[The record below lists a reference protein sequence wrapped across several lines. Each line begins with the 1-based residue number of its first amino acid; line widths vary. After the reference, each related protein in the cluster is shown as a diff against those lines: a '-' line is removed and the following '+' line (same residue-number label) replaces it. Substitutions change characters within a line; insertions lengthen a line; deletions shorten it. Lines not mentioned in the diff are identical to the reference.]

1 MSDPRKII
9 EELTFE
15 RLTGTAGE
23 RRAAGVICRHLRT
36 LGLKPRLE
44 PFPVNTFETGTA
56 TVEAGGRRFKAHPF
70 GLTRSLDIS
79 GELVFVEDPEVIL
92 RNRGAYQG
100 QVLLIYNYTRRI
112 SPALREQRVK
122 ACLVIG
128 PPYKQAP
135 SWSYRQK
142 DFALGYVPSAT
153 VDYRDG
159 VALKAMSGNR
169 VRLKVTQKVRKGT
182 GHNIIVDIKGKG
194 RDETLTLACGHYDS
208 VARSPGATDNAGGV
222 AVLLKVAEHFSKNKP
237 ARDLRIIFFSGE
249 ELGLRGS
256 FAYVTRHKAEIK
268 KRLGLVVNV
277 DVAGDE
283 LGRNQLLVIGTQRLL
298 GYAEGIVRE
307 QGYFFHPGL
316 DIYSS
321 DNMPFSALEVPSV
334 NIVRSGGRSSF
345 LGHTPG
351 DDISGISS
359 SGLAPSVAAAIGIL
373 ERVLNAGIYPV
384 DREIDPLLRPK
395 IEKYLW
401 GSKLETPQLDWQP
414 EYQK

>member
-1 MSDPRKII
+1 MINTHRIVK
-9 EELTFE
+9 ELDFE
-15 RLTGTAGE
+15 RLTGTVGE
-23 RRAAGVICRHLRT
+23 RRAAGIICRHLRA
-36 LGLKPRLE
+36 LGLRPHLE

-92 RNRGAYQG
+92 RNQGAYRG
-100 QVLLIYNYTRRI
+100 KVLLIYNYTRKI
-112 SPALREQRVK
+112 SPALREQGVR
-122 ACLVIG
+122 ACLAIG
-128 PPYKQAP
+128 APLKQAP

-142 DFALGYVPSAT
+142 DFAQGYVPSAT

-159 VALKAMSGNR
+159 LALADLSGRR
-169 VRLKVTQKVRKGT
+169 VRFKVTQKVKRGT
-182 GHNIIVDIKGKG
+182 GRNIIVDIKGRG
-194 RDETLTLACGHYDS
+194 LDENLTLACGHYDS

-222 AVLLKVAEHFSKNKP
+222 AVLLKVAEHFSHSRP
-237 ARDLRIIFFSGE
+237 QRDLRIIFFSGE

-256 FAYVTRHKAEIK
+256 FAYVERHRREIK

-283 LGRNQLLVIGTQRLL
+283 LGRNQLIVLGTARLQ
-298 GYAEGIVRE
+298 GYAEGLTRE
-307 QGYFFHPGL
+307 TGHFFQSSL

-321 DNMPFSALEVPSV
+321 DSMPFAALEIPSV
-334 NIVRSGGRSSF
+334 NLARSGGRSSF

-351 DDISGISS
+351 DRAEGTSAR
-359 SGLAPSVAAAIGIL
+359 GLAPSAEAAVAIL
-373 ERVLNAGIYPV
+373 ERVLNSAIYPV
-384 DREIDPLLRPK
+384 DREIDRSLKDR

-401 GSKLETPQLDWQP
+401 GSRREEPKLEWTP
-414 EYQK
+414 EYRR